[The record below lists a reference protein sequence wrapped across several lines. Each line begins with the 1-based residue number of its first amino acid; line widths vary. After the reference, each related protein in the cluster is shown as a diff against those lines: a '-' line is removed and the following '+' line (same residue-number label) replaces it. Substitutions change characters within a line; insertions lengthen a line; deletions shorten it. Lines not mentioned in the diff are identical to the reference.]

1 MVPGGTMET
10 TDESEIQEE
19 LYAEF
24 PPNLTYNDVASNDW
38 LFWLKIPKFFS
49 NQCHEFSS
57 TNVVN

>member
-38 LFWLKIPKFFS
+38 LFWLNIPKFFPIS
-49 NQCHEFSS
+49 VTSFPPRML
-57 TNVVN
+57 